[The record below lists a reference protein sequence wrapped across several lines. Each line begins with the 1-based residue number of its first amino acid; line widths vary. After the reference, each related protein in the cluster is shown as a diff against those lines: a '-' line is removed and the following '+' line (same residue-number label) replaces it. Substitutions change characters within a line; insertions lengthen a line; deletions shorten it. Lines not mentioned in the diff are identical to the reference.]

1 MKKVL
6 SLITAL
12 ILFASPVFATK
23 QAGSVAGNATN
34 ATATQEVKKP
44 VKKVKKVKKAKKAKK
59 EVKKEEGTTAAPEKK

>member
-12 ILFASPVFATK
+12 ILLASPVFATK
-23 QAGSVAGNATN
+23 QAGSVAGNATNATN

-44 VKKVKKVKKAKKAKK
+44 VKKVKKVKK
-59 EVKKEEGTTAAPEKK
+59 EVKKEEGTTAAPEKR

>member
-6 SLITAL
+6 SLIIAL

-44 VKKVKKVKKAKKAKK
+44 VKKVKKVKK